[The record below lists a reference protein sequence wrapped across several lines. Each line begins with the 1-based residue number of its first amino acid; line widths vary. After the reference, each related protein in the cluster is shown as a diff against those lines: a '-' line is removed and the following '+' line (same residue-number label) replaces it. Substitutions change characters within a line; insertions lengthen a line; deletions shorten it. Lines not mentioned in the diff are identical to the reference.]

1 MAINKD
7 IKTGFYW
14 GLGIIGAYFIVN
26 FGSKLIG
33 VRGGS
38 VQKRA

>member
-1 MAINKD
+1 MTINKD

-26 FGSKLIG
+26 LGSRAIG
-33 VRGGS
+33 VTRGTI
-38 VQKRA
+38 QKRA